1 MQFASIA
8 TLLVVSLALYL
19 YWRYVWFYRD
29 PERQTPIDAG
39 AIFSPADGTVI
50 YIKRVTGDE
59 PPISLK
65 NGREVPLDKFLGKAE
80 IRRSGF
86 LIGVFMHPSSVHV
99 NRSPVTGTVRAV
111 EHKPGS
117 NLPMA
122 LTLWRTN
129 LGLRPFEAHAA
140 YLLQNER
147 NIIWLSASVDVLVVQ
162 IADISVNRI
171 ECRVSAGEQVSAGQ
185 RIGMIRF
192 GSQVDLFIADESV
205 EIVANVGQ
213 RVIAGE
219 TVLARNTR
227 S

>member
-1 MQFASIA
+1 MQLASIA
-8 TLLVVSLALYL
+8 TLLVVIVALYV
-19 YWRYVWFYRD
+19 YWRYVWFCRD

-50 YIKRVTGDE
+50 YIKHVTGDE

-65 NGREVPLDKFLGKAE
+65 KGRGVPLDRFLGEAG
-80 IRRSGF
+80 ICRSGY

-117 NLPMA
+117 NLPMV
-122 LTLWRTN
+122 LTWWRTN
-129 LGLRPFEAHAA
+129 LGLRPFEAHAV

-147 NIIWLSASVDVLVVQ
+147 NIIWLSGSVDVLVVQ
-162 IADISVNRI
+162 IADTCVNRI

-192 GSQVDLFIADESV
+192 GSQVDLFVADEGV
-205 EIVANVGQ
+205 EIAAGVGQ
-213 RVIAGE
+213 KVTAGE
-219 TVLARNTR
+219 TVLARIKR
-227 S
+227 